1 MEELIL
7 DELSNIILPPVEF
20 MAKFDPN
27 TGMILAVGPAIAFQD
42 DRYKL
47 PIDDDIAKQIIKGKM
62 LLNSCRVN
70 IEESK
75 VEISEEKS
83 LFKIDDVLH
92 RVSDNQFI
100 DIERIDIHIAYNTKS
115 KKFNFSL
122 AEDLGGTKI
131 NSLIDSNKKRKLVW
145 AGDTAMNFY
154 ITDYN
159 DPNVLY
165 QKIEI
170 SISKLEGKTVTVDQL
185 TTVPKEFSV
194 YTRRLFK
201 NYVLEYESN

>member
-1 MEELIL
+1 MEELIP
-7 DELSNIILPPVEF
+7 DDFSDIILPPVEF

-27 TGMILAVGPAIAFQD
+27 TGIIIAVGPSIAFQD
-42 DRYKL
+42 DQYKL
-47 PIDDDIAKQIIKGKM
+47 PIDEDIAKQIIQGKM
-62 LLNSCRVN
+62 LLNSCKVN
-70 IEESK
+70 IAESQ

-100 DIERIDIHIAYNTKS
+100 EIERIDIHIAYSKS
-115 KKFNFSL
+115 KQFCFSL
-122 AEDLGGTKI
+122 AEDLGGTKT
-131 NSLIDSNKKRKLVW
+131 NPELDNKKRKLVW
-145 AGDTAMNFY
+145 AGDTLMNFY

-159 DPNVLY
+159 DPNILY
-165 QKIEI
+165 QTIQIPILE
-170 SISKLEGKTVTVDQL
+170 LEGKNVTVDQL

>member
-1 MEELIL
+1 MEKLIL
-7 DELSNIILPPVEF
+7 DDFSDIILPPVEF

-27 TGMILAVGPAIAFQD
+27 TGMILAVGPSIAFKNDQ
-42 DRYKL
+42 YKL
-47 PIDDDIAKQIIKGKM
+47 PIDEEIAKQIIQGKM
-62 LLNSCRVN
+62 LLNSCKVN
-70 IEESK
+70 IAESQ

-92 RVSDNQFI
+92 RVSDNQFV
-100 DIERIDIHIAYNTKS
+100 DIERIDIHIAYSQS
-115 KKFNFSL
+115 KQFCFSL

-131 NSLIDSNKKRKLVW
+131 NPNLDNSKKRKLVW
-145 AGDTAMNFY
+145 AGDTMMNFY

-159 DPNVLY
+159 DPNILY
-165 QKIEI
+165 QTIQIPILE
-170 SISKLEGKTVTVDQL
+170 LEGKNVTVDQL

>member
-1 MEELIL
+1 MEELIV
-7 DELSNIILPPVEF
+7 DDFSNIVLPPVEF

-27 TGMILAVGPAIAFQD
+27 TGMILAVGPSIAFQD
-42 DRYKL
+42 DQYKL
-47 PIDDDIAKQIIKGKM
+47 PIDQDIAKQIIQGKM
-62 LLNSCRVN
+62 LLNSCKVN

-92 RVSDNQFI
+92 RVSDNQFT
-100 DIERIDIHIAYNTKS
+100 DIERIDIHIAYNTES
-115 KKFNFSL
+115 KQFNFSL

-131 NSLIDSNKKRKLVW
+131 NPLIDNNKKRKLVW
-145 AGDTAMNFY
+145 AGDTAMHFY

-159 DPNVLY
+159 DPNILY

-170 SISKLEGKTVTVDQL
+170 SIAKLEGKTVTVDQL